1 MIGERVAK
9 YWRQRYSLFSKYDEG
24 IELDEEGWFSVTPK
38 AVAARHADLCGT
50 AAVVIDA
57 FAGVGGNAIQF
68 AAKCVI
74 SDSLLSR
81 SISVSFFSCLAAFRG
96 FHVIAVEIDSQ
107 RLDLA
112 RRNAEIYEAGGNID
126 FVAGDFL
133 RLAPSLKVGISR

>member
-24 IELDEEGWFSVTPK
+24 IELDEEGWFSVTPE
-38 AVAARHADLCGT
+38 AVAARHADLCGA

-68 AAKCVI
+68 AVKCVI

-81 SISVSFFSCLAAFRG
+81 SISISFF
-96 FHVIAVEIDSQ
+96 HVS
-107 RLDLA
+107 LHS
-112 RRNAEIYEAGGNID
+112 EAST
-126 FVAGDFL
+126 L
-133 RLAPSLKVGISR
+133 LPSK